1 MKENLI
7 LFAHRLIALNLY
19 NMKTL
24 NDFKQLNN
32 DCLKTIKGG
41 LLENGKGKFVHTG
54 FVLLNN
60 SCQDVYYDS
69 NNNGSC
75 DDNER
80 ASLSLVVADNNR

>member
-1 MKENLI
+1 LKKLS
-7 LFAHRLIALNLY
+7 
-19 NMKTL
+19 
-24 NDFKQLNN
+24 DFKGLNN
-32 DCLKTIKGG
+32 NYLKTIKGG
-41 LLENGKGKFVHTG
+41 LLDSGKGKFVHTG

-80 ASLSLVVADNNR
+80 ASLSLVVADNNP